1 MKFNF
6 FKKKKGSIKIK
17 QPLTYRKKIEV
28 KVIEPEWKRYIE
40 I

>member
-1 MKFNF
+1 MKFKL
-6 FKKKKGSIKIK
+6 FKKKKNSIKIK
-17 QPLTYRKKIEV
+17 QPLTYSKKIEV